1 MGQQGHMDAGTV
13 AEILLDLKENR
24 DEYIEDA
31 EAYEADLFGD
41 W

>member
-1 MGQQGHMDAGTV
+1 MDAGTV

-31 EAYEADLFGD
+31 EVYEADLFGD

>member
-1 MGQQGHMDAGTV
+1 MEQQGHMDAGDV
-13 AEILLDLKENR
+13 AEILLDLKEDR